1 MNYTP
6 LAPHSQRFDFQSNQ
20 ELEEASPSEEMQDT
34 KQNDIMKAAQM
45 IAMNRDEMSITD
57 YKSQVD
63 LKNELAYLAEADG
76 GF

>member
-34 KQNDIMKAAQM
+34 KQNDIMKAA
-45 IAMNRDEMSITD
+45 
-57 YKSQVD
+57 
-63 LKNELAYLAEADG
+63 
-76 GF
+76 